1 MCTSKYP
8 CWSLKY
14 PCLKLQTCFGCCKT
28 MYGETTSHSEVYLT
42 LSARNTA
49 GLCKSWD
56 GESPA
61 LVDVLKRKINGKKH
75 SNSYFSLEAP
85 LLCWSVSIKTEERSF
100 QRSLAQ
106 TENSHYP
113 RWETVTLALLLVT
126 VWFHKVECPQLRHG
140 QCVLAC
146 PPQAKVKEKKEWE
159 NKSSSGLMW
168 ELLWTLKMDNLC
180 FWEEGRGGKGRWG
193 VEQHLCYRDLQH
205 QALNQ
210 LIKIFICAMP
220 TVMEE
225 RACPAPTCR
234 WGFSGLE
241 LKHLASAWSWRLPAG
256 SCCSAW
262 GCLSGY
268 LIACCSAPNKW
279 DLHK

>member
-106 TENSHYP
+106 TEFPLPSMGNCNPGPSLGDCLVSQGGVSP
-113 RWETVTLALLLVT
+113 AEAWAVCAGMSPTSKSEGKKRVGKQIIIRSDVGITL
-126 VWFHKVECPQLRHG
+126 
-140 QCVLAC
+140 
-146 PPQAKVKEKKEWE
+146 
-159 NKSSSGLMW
+159 N
-168 ELLWTLKMDNLC
+168 
-180 FWEEGRGGKGRWG
+180 
-193 VEQHLCYRDLQH
+193 
-205 QALNQ
+205 
-210 LIKIFICAMP
+210 IKD
-220 TVMEE
+220 
-225 RACPAPTCR
+225 
-234 WGFSGLE
+234 G
-241 LKHLASAWSWRLPAG
+241 
-256 SCCSAW
+256 
-262 GCLSGY
+262 
-268 LIACCSAPNKW
+268 
-279 DLHK
+279 